1 MRCVREEKWWHR
13 AQLHYGFLRYRFL
26 LLKSSWPKREKTSP
40 PPHLPQNPALCA
52 FLNSPALLTGAG
64 EAIRLTVLHR
74 DSYLYDLDTGC
85 AEQYSAIALLL
96 KDATIY
102 YFENQLCRWG
112 LLTQISVLWPKGHKG
127 PVGPFSPTPSTSESI
142 QLLWRLIFGWQHR
155 SRENLS
161 YRLHGWKSNL
171 CWLYLCW
178 PDYLKSCSP
187 GGKYWKC
194 EQLSFLQS
202 DICYSRGKGIWI
214 ADSRKLKQLG
224 SKWTSTF
231 NYGQWDHESMQSRP
245 QNYYFD
251 LRVLH

>member
-142 QLLWRLIFGWQHR
+142 QLLWRLIFWLAAQEQ
-155 SRENLS
+155 RESEL
-161 YRLHGWKSNL
+161 
-171 CWLYLCW
+171 
-178 PDYLKSCSP
+178 
-187 GGKYWKC
+187 
-194 EQLSFLQS
+194 
-202 DICYSRGKGIWI
+202 
-214 ADSRKLKQLG
+214 
-224 SKWTSTF
+224 
-231 NYGQWDHESMQSRP
+231 
-245 QNYYFD
+245 
-251 LRVLH
+251 